1 MPAFAGCFV
10 HIEHMRARGFPR
22 RRWRT
27 YAQYLDGIQN
37 GSPHA
42 EQVLFACVVVVAI
55 ALLPSLYAWLN
66 IYSNWDPYGN
76 TGGISIAVASLDRGY
91 TDNGE
96 YVNKGRDV
104 LEDLKTA
111 TSINWVIVD
120 TEQEATDGVYAGDYY
135 AAVVI
140 DEDFSRKMY
149 RMFTDWTGQPAITY
163 YENAKKN
170 AVATKITDTAVETLK
185 HSISEN
191 YLEVVISGIMEQSN
205 LLAAD
210 LTETDPETAV
220 KGLLYQAQAVL
231 SGCRAMMD
239 AFRAAGSTGVSET
252 DAQALSDAIASIN
265 SSLPDGDAI
274 ADSAARLQHA
284 LYTAL
289 ANVERALDR
298 FESAL
303 DTAQPPAAQ
312 QQLRDAAAAMGKL
325 STQLSGLAGQLDGI
339 NVTGNPVLTA
349 QAIQLRELAGHCTQL
364 QNALNQLA
372 DGGAAG
378 GLLADCGALVE
389 AIRNAAARIP
399 VTDRDLR
406 RQLDTVVSEVSD
418 AMDGVKS
425 LSADAKAMRAALS
438 DTTAALSVTMEQLRP
453 AAERMVNALSDTI
466 DKLEGMTAGEYMD
479 MLLEILGGDPAAY
492 SRYFPEMVQTTVNK
506 VYPIE
511 NYGSAMAPFYTTL
524 AIWVGGVILSSLVK
538 IHARTEGLIDP
549 RPAELYFGRY
559 LFFFLLSQIQAAVI
573 VTGDLYL
580 LKIQCLHPGLLYL
593 TASLTAF
600 TFSLLIYS
608 LAIAF
613 GDVGKAVV
621 VVIMVMQIA
630 GSSGTFPIEL
640 LPEIYQKIY
649 RFFPFPYAID
659 AMRECI
665 CGLYGDYYMTQLAFL
680 LLFAAA
686 ALLIGLLVRR
696 PFMGLNHFM
705 EEKLEETELL

>member
-1 MPAFAGCFV
+1 MRNIWTVFKTDLRTLSKCF
-10 HIEHMRARGFPR
+10 
-22 RRWRT
+22 
-27 YAQYLDGIQN
+27 
-37 GSPHA
+37 
-42 EQVLFACVVVVAI
+42 FACVVVVAI

-185 HSISEN
+185 RSISEN

-220 KGLLYQAQAVL
+220 KGLLYQAQDVL

-284 LYTAL
+284 LYTVL

-303 DTAQPPAAQ
+303 DTAQPPAAR

-425 LSADAKAMRAALS
+425 LAADAKAMRAALS

>member
-1 MPAFAGCFV
+1 MRNIWTVFKTDLRTLSKCF
-10 HIEHMRARGFPR
+10 
-22 RRWRT
+22 
-27 YAQYLDGIQN
+27 
-37 GSPHA
+37 
-42 EQVLFACVVVVAI
+42 FACVVVVAI

-140 DEDFSRKMY
+140 DEDFSRKLY

-185 HSISEN
+185 RSISEN

-220 KGLLYQAQAVL
+220 KGLLYQAQDVL

-274 ADSAARLQHA
+274 ADSAARLQHT

>member
-1 MPAFAGCFV
+1 MRNIWTVFKTDLRTLSKCF
-10 HIEHMRARGFPR
+10 
-22 RRWRT
+22 
-27 YAQYLDGIQN
+27 
-37 GSPHA
+37 
-42 EQVLFACVVVVAI
+42 FACVVVVAI

-185 HSISEN
+185 RSISEN

-220 KGLLYQAQAVL
+220 KGLLYQAQDVL

-274 ADSAARLQHA
+274 TDSAARLQHA

-325 STQLSGLAGQLDGI
+325 STQLSGLASQLDGI

>member
-1 MPAFAGCFV
+1 MRNIWTVFKTDLRTLSKCF
-10 HIEHMRARGFPR
+10 
-22 RRWRT
+22 
-27 YAQYLDGIQN
+27 
-37 GSPHA
+37 
-42 EQVLFACVVVVAI
+42 FACVVVVAI

-111 TSINWVIVD
+111 ASINWVIVD

-185 HSISEN
+185 RSISEN

-220 KGLLYQAQAVL
+220 KGLLYQAQDVL

-303 DTAQPPAAQ
+303 DTAQPPAAR

-406 RQLDTVVSEVSD
+406 RQLDTVVSEVSN

>member
-1 MPAFAGCFV
+1 MRNIWTVFKTDLRTLSKCF
-10 HIEHMRARGFPR
+10 
-22 RRWRT
+22 
-27 YAQYLDGIQN
+27 
-37 GSPHA
+37 
-42 EQVLFACVVVVAI
+42 FACVVVVAI

-120 TEQEATDGVYAGDYY
+120 TEQEATDGVCAGDYY

-185 HSISEN
+185 RSISEN
-191 YLEVVISGIMEQSN
+191 YLEVVIGGIMEQSN

-210 LTETDPETAV
+210 LTADDPEAAV
-220 KGLLYQAQAVL
+220 KGVLYQAQDLLHAC
-231 SGCRAMMD
+231 GRMMD
-239 AFRAAGSTGVSET
+239 AFEAAGGSGVSESS
-252 DAQALSDAIASIN
+252 AAALEAAVANIN
-265 SSLPDGDAI
+265 KNLPDGAQLQQT
-274 ADSAARLQHA
+274 AAEIQLQ
-284 LYTAL
+284 LNTAL
-289 ANVERALDR
+289 ARVERALDR
-298 FESAL
+298 LNSAIGNAPEL
-303 DTAQPPAAQ
+303 PSAQ
-312 QQLRDAAAAMGKL
+312 QQLRDAAAQLEKAADTLETWAAGLEASGTEAGK
-325 STQLSGLAGQLDGI
+325 TQAEAARQ
-339 NVTGNPVLTA
+339 TA
-349 QAIQLRELAGHCTQL
+349 AECRKTAKQLRALAESPDS
-364 QNALNQLA
+364 A
-372 DGGAAG
+372 D
-378 GLLADCGALVE
+378 LLADCDALVKSL
-389 AIRNAAARIP
+389 RTMVDRIP
-399 VTDRDLR
+399 VTSKAL
-406 RQLDTVVSEVSD
+406 QKELDTVAGQVADTMEGM
-418 AMDGVKS
+418 AALAG
-425 LSADAKAMRAALS
+425 DAKAMKTALAETADAVG
-438 DTTAALSVTMEQLRP
+438 DTMALLRP
-453 AAERMVNALSDTI
+453 ATEKLLTSLESTI
-466 DKLEGMTAGEYMD
+466 DDLEGLTTDEYMD
-479 MLLEILGGDPAAY
+479 TLVDILGGDPAVY
-492 SRYFPEMVQTTVNK
+492 GQYFPEMVQTSVNA
-506 VYPIE
+506 VYPIA
-511 NYGSAMAPFYTTL
+511 NYGSAMTPFYTVL
-524 AIWVGGVILSSLVK
+524 AIWVGGVILSSLIK

-549 RPAELYFGRY
+549 KPAELYFGRY
-559 LFFFLLSQIQAAVI
+559 LFFFVLSQIQAAVI
-573 VTGDLYL
+573 VTGDLYI
-580 LKIQCLHPGLLYL
+580 LKVQCLHPGMLYL
-593 TASLTAF
+593 TGALTAF

-608 LAIAF
+608 LALSF
-613 GDVGKAVV
+613 GDVGKALV

-665 CGLYGDYYMTQLAFL
+665 CGLYGDYYLTQIAFL
-680 LLFAAA
+680 LLFAVA

>member
-1 MPAFAGCFV
+1 M
-10 HIEHMRARGFPR
+10 
-22 RRWRT
+22 
-27 YAQYLDGIQN
+27 
-37 GSPHA
+37 
-42 EQVLFACVVVVAI
+42 
-55 ALLPSLYAWLN
+55 
-66 IYSNWDPYGN
+66 
-76 TGGISIAVASLDRGY
+76 
-91 TDNGE
+91 
-96 YVNKGRDV
+96 
-104 LEDLKTA
+104 
-111 TSINWVIVD
+111 
-120 TEQEATDGVYAGDYY
+120 
-135 AAVVI
+135 
-140 DEDFSRKMY
+140 
-149 RMFTDWTGQPAITY
+149 
-163 YENAKKN
+163 
-170 AVATKITDTAVETLK
+170 
-185 HSISEN
+185 
-191 YLEVVISGIMEQSN
+191 
-205 LLAAD
+205 
-210 LTETDPETAV
+210 
-220 KGLLYQAQAVL
+220 
-231 SGCRAMMD
+231 
-239 AFRAAGSTGVSET
+239 
-252 DAQALSDAIASIN
+252 
-265 SSLPDGDAI
+265 
-274 ADSAARLQHA
+274 
-284 LYTAL
+284 
-289 ANVERALDR
+289 
-298 FESAL
+298 
-303 DTAQPPAAQ
+303 
-312 QQLRDAAAAMGKL
+312 
-325 STQLSGLAGQLDGI
+325 
-339 NVTGNPVLTA
+339 
-349 QAIQLRELAGHCTQL
+349 
-364 QNALNQLA
+364 A

>member
-1 MPAFAGCFV
+1 MRNIWTVFKTDLRTLSKCF
-10 HIEHMRARGFPR
+10 
-22 RRWRT
+22 
-27 YAQYLDGIQN
+27 
-37 GSPHA
+37 
-42 EQVLFACVVVVAI
+42 FACVVVVAI

-185 HSISEN
+185 RSISEN

-220 KGLLYQAQAVL
+220 KGLLYQAQDVL

-303 DTAQPPAAQ
+303 DTAQPPAVR